1 MRKLY
6 ILLAVLLVGSAAN
19 AQLFKSKKDT
29 SSTKVVKT
37 STPKPPKAPKV
48 KPDFSKINLSNRT
61 ADHVLIQFGS
71 DSWVNRPDSVRTGN
85 GFSRHF
91 NFYIMMDKPFKT
103 NPHFS
108 AAYGIGIGSSNIFFD
123 KTYVNLKGT
132 GSRLPF
138 TDVSQTNHFDKF
150 KLTTIYLEL
159 PVEIRYYSNPENPAK
174 SWKFAVG
181 AKVGTLLKSYTK
193 GKNWVDRNGNTIFGP
208 TYIQKE
214 SNKRFINGTRLA
226 VTGRV
231 GYGNLSLHGGF
242 TITPI
247 TKAGLGPDMNNF
259 SLGLT
264 LSGL

>member
-1 MRKLY
+1 MRKVY
-6 ILLAVLLVGSAAN
+6 VLLVMVLAANLAN

-29 SSTKVVKT
+29 ASTKVIKT
-37 STPKPPKAPKV
+37 STPKAPKAPKV
-48 KPDFSKINLSNRT
+48 KKDFSKINLSNRT
-61 ADHVLIQFGS
+61 ADHVLVQFGS
-71 DSWVNRPDSVRTGN
+71 DSWINRPDSVRTGG

-91 NFYIMMDKPFKT
+91 NFYIMVDKPFKT

-108 AAYGIGIGSSNIFFD
+108 AAYGLGLGTSNIFFD
-123 KTYVNLKGT
+123 KTYVNLKST

-138 TDVSQTNHFDKF
+138 TDVSQTNHFEKF

-159 PVEIRYYSNPENPAK
+159 PVEVRYYSDPENPNK
-174 SWKFAVG
+174 SWKFALG

-193 GKNWVDRNGNTIFGP
+193 GKNLVDKNGTTLHGP
-208 TYIQKE
+208 TYIEKE
-214 SNKRFINGTRLA
+214 SNRRFINGTRLA